1 MIMLKRIGFLI
12 SAMLLSLS
20 VMASPVN
27 VNSASQEEI
36 SGALSGIGPVKSMA
50 ISEYCQQNKCAKPED
65 LLNVKGIGEKTLEKI
80 KEDLLFE

>member
-1 MIMLKRIGFLI
+1 MFRRIGFLMA
-12 SAMLLSLS
+12 AMLLSLS

-36 SGALSGIGPVKSMA
+36 AALSGIGPVKAMA
-50 ISEYCQQNKCAKPED
+50 ISEYCKQNKCAKPED

-80 KEDLLFE
+80 KDDLRFE